1 LLKIETM
8 SHCLDLF
15 CYCPVCGSSHFN
27 VNNVKSKKCADCDFV
42 YYLNPSAA
50 TAAFIEN
57 ESGELL
63 VCRRGKEPGKGTL
76 DLPGG
81 FTDMEET
88 CDETIAREIKEEIN
102 LTVDSSEILFSLP
115 NWYRYSGMN
124 VPTLDFFF
132 RCSVSDF
139 STLQAADDAAE
150 AFFVKPGELDPEQF
164 GLTSI
169 RKAVTIYKEKRAQAG
184 GSCSGK

>member
-1 LLKIETM
+1 M

-15 CYCPVCGSSHFN
+15 RFCPVCGSQHFN
-27 VNNVKSKKCADCDFV
+27 VNNVKSKKCADCGFV

-57 ESGELL
+57 EKGELL
-63 VCRRGKEPGKGTL
+63 VCRRGKEPAKGTL

-88 CDETIAREIKEEIN
+88 CAATIAREIKEELN

-115 NWYRYSGMN
+115 NWYCYSGMN
-124 VPTLDFFF
+124 IPTIDFFF
-132 RCSVSDF
+132 RCRVSDF
-139 STLQAADDAAE
+139 SGLKAADDVAE
-150 AFFVKPGELDPEQF
+150 AFFVMPEEIDPEQF
-164 GLTSI
+164 GLASI
-169 RKAVTIYKEKRAQAG
+169 RKAVTMYKAG
-184 GSCSGK
+184 SSQSR

>member
-1 LLKIETM
+1 M
-8 SHCLDLF
+8 SHSLDLF
-15 CYCPVCGSSHFN
+15 RFCPVCGSPHFN
-27 VNNVKSKKCADCDFV
+27 ANNVKSKKCADCGFV

-57 ESGELL
+57 EQGELL
-63 VCRRGKEPGKGTL
+63 VCRRGKEPSKGTL

-88 CDETIAREIKEEIN
+88 CAETIAREIKEELN
-102 LTVDSSEILFSLP
+102 LAVDSSEILFSLP

-124 VPTLDFFF
+124 IPTLDFFF
-132 RCSVSDF
+132 RCRVSDF
-139 STLQAADDAAE
+139 STLQAADDVAE
-150 AFFVKPGELDPEQF
+150 AFFVKPEELDPEQF

-169 RKAVTIYKEKRAQAG
+169 RKAVTIYKEKKISANR
-184 GSCSGK
+184 SCDEN

>member
-1 LLKIETM
+1 
-8 SHCLDLF
+8 
-15 CYCPVCGSSHFN
+15 
-27 VNNVKSKKCADCDFV
+27 VNNVKSKKCADCGFV

-81 FTDMEET
+81 FTDLEET
-88 CDETIAREIKEEIN
+88 SAETIAREIKEEIN

-150 AFFVKPGELDPEQF
+150 AFFVKIEELDPEQF

-169 RKAVTIYKEKRAQAG
+169 RKAVTIYKEKRIQAG